1 MRSACHSEITRALVG
16 ETPGGG
22 ALAERHKRLDFRD
35 PHTMALQQS
44 LPTPEDLS
52 ALARSRV
59 AETRIW
65 AMSAPM
71 ESGYGCPG
79 ALTIVYAIN
88 TSDGRCDRHPGR

>member
-1 MRSACHSEITRALVG
+1 VRSACHSEITRALVG
-16 ETPGGG
+16 ETQGGG

-59 AETRIW
+59 AETQD
-65 AMSAPM
+65 MGNVSADGKRLWV
-71 ESGYGCPG
+71 SGRFDDRLCDQYQRR
-79 ALTIVYAIN
+79 AL
-88 TSDGRCDRHPGR
+88 